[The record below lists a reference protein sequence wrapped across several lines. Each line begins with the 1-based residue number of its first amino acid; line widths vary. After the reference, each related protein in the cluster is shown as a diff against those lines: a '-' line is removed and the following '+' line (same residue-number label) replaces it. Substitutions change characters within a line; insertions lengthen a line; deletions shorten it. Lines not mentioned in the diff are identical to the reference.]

1 VRTILQQ
8 FQRIDQT
15 TANHNLVLAHKK
27 VVEGLNTEVYDL
39 EGPWCDVWSLGVI
52 ILLFCLG
59 SISEDDKMEVKCF
72 CVC

>member
-1 VRTILQQ
+1 VCTILQQ

-15 TANHNLVLAHKK
+15 TANHGLVLAHKK
-27 VVEGLNTEVYDL
+27 EVEGLNTEVYDL

-59 SISEDDKMEVKCF
+59 SISEDDKMEVKRF